1 MKSQINPVQKEN
13 GAILVF
19 TALALALMMGMAGLA
34 VDFSHAYT
42 NKTRLQN
49 LADSLALSAAIS
61 LLNGESDGAFPD
73 KEAFAENFA
82 KTKTLPAFS
91 ASSGNSEISNIS
103 ASDLTFRFA
112 ASLSKDEADWLAAG
126 AIDDAKFVRVD
137 IADLS
142 INTWFMPVLSIII
155 PGNYDDIDVDS
166 SAVAGAVSTITC
178 ESAPVLI

>member
-61 LLNGESDGAFPD
+61 LLNSNAIGD
-73 KEAFAENFA
+73 KEVFAENYA
-82 KTKTLPAFS
+82 NTVTLPAFT
-91 ASSGNSEISNIS
+91 ASSGNAEISNIS
-103 ASDLTFRFA
+103 AAPDDLTFKFA
-112 ASLSKDEADWLAAG
+112 TLLNEHL
-126 AIDDAKFVRVD
+126 FPNN
-137 IADLS
+137 L
-142 INTWFMPVLSIII
+142 
-155 PGNYDDIDVDS
+155 
-166 SAVAGAVSTITC
+166 VSF
-178 ESAPVLI
+178 